1 MGQAPA
7 QGEAYWRVH
16 VEAWRASGQSRAEY
30 CALHGLSRKT
40 FGWWAW
46 RLDRQG
52 RPAPADTAAHFLP
65 VEIAEVPDR
74 DAGGAAP
81 VGEEA
86 RIEIAL
92 PDGVRVRVGRD
103 VDGAALRRVLG
114 ALGR

>member
-1 MGQAPA
+1 MGQGAA

-16 VEAWRASGQSRAEY
+16 VEAGRDSGQSRAEY
-30 CALHGLSRKT
+30 CAAHGLSRKT

-52 RPAPADTAAHFLP
+52 RPAPADTAGHFLP
-65 VEIAEVPDR
+65 GEIAEVPDP
-74 DAGGAAP
+74 DEGGAAP
-81 VGEEA
+81 GGGEA

-103 VDGAALRRVLG
+103 VDGAALRRVLA

>member
-1 MGQAPA
+1 MGQAAA

-30 CALHGLSRKT
+30 CAAHGLSRQT

-52 RPAPADTAAHFLP
+52 RPAPAAHFLP
-65 VEIAEVPDR
+65 VESAEVRDR
-74 DAGGAAP
+74 DEAGAAP
-81 VGEEA
+81 VGDET

-103 VDGAALRRVLG
+103 VDGAALCRVLA

>member
-1 MGQAPA
+1 M
-7 QGEAYWRVH
+7 
-16 VEAWRASGQSRAEY
+16 
-30 CALHGLSRKT
+30 HGLSRKT

-65 VEIAEVPDR
+65 VEVAEVPDR
-74 DAGGAAP
+74 DAGGAAA
-81 VGEEA
+81 VEA

-103 VDGAALRRVLG
+103 VDGEALRRVLA

>member
-1 MGQAPA
+1 MGQAAA

-16 VEAWRASGQSRAEY
+16 VEAWRSSGQSRGEY

-52 RPAPADTAAHFLP
+52 RPAPADPAAHFLP
-65 VEIAEVPDR
+65 VEIAEVPDP
-74 DAGGAAP
+74 DAGGAAA
-81 VGEEA
+81 VGDEA

-92 PDGVRVRVGRD
+92 PDGVRVRVGRG
-103 VDGAALRRVLG
+103 VDGAALRRVLA

>member
-1 MGQAPA
+1 MGQAAA

-16 VEAWRASGQSRAEY
+16 VEAWRSSGQSRAEY

-40 FGWWAW
+40 FDWWAW

-52 RPAPADTAAHFLP
+52 RPAPADPAAHFVP
-65 VEIAEVPDR
+65 VEIADVCDR
-74 DAGGAAP
+74 DEAEAAP
-81 VGEEA
+81 VGDEA

-92 PDGVRVRVGRD
+92 PDGVRVRVGRG
-103 VDGAALRRVLG
+103 VDGEALRRVLA

>member
-1 MGQAPA
+1 MGQAAA

-16 VEAWRASGQSRAEY
+16 VEAWRDSGQSRGEY

-52 RPAPADTAAHFLP
+52 CPTPTDTAAHFLP

-74 DAGGAAP
+74 DEAGAAA
-81 VGEEA
+81 VEA

>member
-1 MGQAPA
+1 MGQAAA

-30 CALHGLSRKT
+30 CAAHGLSRKT

-46 RLDRQG
+46 RLNRQE
-52 RPAPADTAAHFLP
+52 RPAPADPAAHFLP

-74 DAGGAAP
+74 DEAGAAP
-81 VGEEA
+81 VEA

-103 VDGAALRRVLG
+103 VDGAALRRVLA

>member
-1 MGQAPA
+1 MGQAAA

-16 VEAWRASGQSRAEY
+16 VEAWRASGQSRGEY
-30 CALHGLSRKT
+30 CAAHGLSRKT

-52 RPAPADTAAHFLP
+52 AAAPADTAAHFLP

-74 DAGGAAP
+74 DAAEAAP
-81 VGEEA
+81 VGDEA

-92 PDGVRVRVGRD
+92 PDGVTVRVGRG
-103 VDGAALRRVLG
+103 VDGAALRRVLA

>member
-1 MGQAPA
+1 MGQAAA

-16 VEAWRASGQSRAEY
+16 VEAWRSSGQSRGEY

-52 RPAPADTAAHFLP
+52 RPALADPAVHFLP
-65 VEIAEVPDR
+65 VEIADVCDR
-74 DAGGAAP
+74 DEAGAAP
-81 VGEEA
+81 VGDET

-92 PDGVRVRVGRD
+92 PDGVRVRVGRG

>member
-1 MGQAPA
+1 MGQTSA
-7 QGEAYWRVH
+7 QGEPYWRVH
-16 VEAWRASGQSRAEY
+16 VEAWRDSGQSRGEY

-46 RLDRQG
+46 RLDQQG

-65 VEIAEVPDR
+65 VEIAEVPDL
-74 DAGGAAP
+74 DEGGAASE
-81 VGEEA
+81 GDDA

-92 PDGVRVRVGRD
+92 PDGVRVRVGRG
-103 VDGAALRRVLG
+103 VDGAALRRVLA

>member
-1 MGQAPA
+1 MGQAAA

-16 VEAWRASGQSRAEY
+16 VEAWRASGQSRGEY
-30 CALHGLSRKT
+30 CAAHGLSRKT

-52 RPAPADTAAHFLP
+52 RPAPTDTAARFLP
-65 VEIAEVPDR
+65 VEIAEVPDP
-74 DAGGAAP
+74 DAGGA
-81 VGEEA
+81 VEA

-92 PDGVRVRVGRD
+92 PDGVRVRVGRG
-103 VDGAALRRVLG
+103 VDGEALRRVLA

>member
-7 QGEAYWRVH
+7 QGESYWRVH
-16 VEAWRASGQSRAEY
+16 VEAWRDSGQSRGEY

-52 RPAPADTAAHFLP
+52 RPAPADPAAHFLP
-65 VEIAEVPDR
+65 VEIAEVRDPDE
-74 DAGGAAP
+74 GGA
-81 VGEEA
+81 VSEGDDA

-92 PDGVRVRVGRD
+92 PDGVTVRVGRG
-103 VDGAALRRVLG
+103 VDGAALRRVLA

>member
-1 MGQAPA
+1 MGQAA
-7 QGEAYWRVH
+7 ARGEAYWRVH
-16 VEAWRASGQSRAEY
+16 VEAWRASGQSRGEY
-30 CALHGLSRKT
+30 CAGHGLSRKT

-52 RPAPADTAAHFLP
+52 RPAAADTAAHFLP

-74 DAGGAAP
+74 DEAGAAA
-81 VGEEA
+81 VGT

-92 PDGVRVRVGRD
+92 PDGVRVRVGRG

>member
-1 MGQAPA
+1 MGQAAA

-16 VEAWRASGQSRAEY
+16 VEAWRDSGQSRGEY
-30 CALHGLSRKT
+30 CAAHGLSRQT
-40 FGWWAW
+40 FGWWTW

-65 VEIAEVPDR
+65 VEIAEVPDP

-81 VGEEA
+81 VEA

-92 PDGVRVRVGRD
+92 PDGVRVRVGRG
-103 VDGAALRRVLG
+103 VDGLRRVL
-114 ALGR
+114 ASSSMTR

>member
-1 MGQAPA
+1 MGQAAA
-7 QGEAYWRVH
+7 QGEAYWRVQ
-16 VEAWRASGQSRAEY
+16 VEAWRASGQSRGEY
-30 CALHGLSRKT
+30 CAAHGLSGKT

-52 RPAPADTAAHFLP
+52 RPAPAAHFLP
-65 VEIAEVPDR
+65 VEIAEVPDP
-74 DAGGAAP
+74 DAGGAEA
-81 VGEEA
+81 VEA

>member
-1 MGQAPA
+1 MGQTSA

-30 CALHGLSRKT
+30 CAAHGLSRKT

-65 VEIAEVPDR
+65 VEVADVCDP
-74 DAGGAAP
+74 DAGWGC
-81 VGEEA
+81 A
-86 RIEIAL
+86 RGGRRASRSLL

-103 VDGAALRRVLG
+103 VDGAALRRVLA

>member
-1 MGQAPA
+1 MGQTSA

-16 VEAWRASGQSRAEY
+16 VEAWRASGQSRGEY
-30 CALHGLSRKT
+30 CAAHGLSRKT

-65 VEIAEVPDR
+65 VEIA
-74 DAGGAAP
+74 
-81 VGEEA
+81 
-86 RIEIAL
+86 L
-92 PDGVRVRVGRD
+92 PDGVRVRVGRG
-103 VDGAALRRVLG
+103 VDGEALRRVLG

>member
-1 MGQAPA
+1 M
-7 QGEAYWRVH
+7 
-16 VEAWRASGQSRAEY
+16 
-30 CALHGLSRKT
+30 HGLSRQT

-52 RPAPADTAAHFLP
+52 RPAPADPAAHFLP

-74 DAGGAAP
+74 DAGGAVP
-81 VGEEA
+81 VET

-92 PDGVRVRVGRD
+92 PDGVRVRVGRG
-103 VDGAALRRVLG
+103 VDGAALRRVLA